1 MKTELAIIGALIVYI
16 ALVPKIRMMSDILIT
31 PIGKMVALG
40 IVVFVWKRYSPI
52 VAVLLL
58 VAYLRC
64 GLLTYGYAEMFDIP
78 AVACSCPG
86 GFTFDQTTNKC
97 KNDKGDIKDPIAC
110 SCPSGYAY
118 DGTQK
123 KCIQNSEMSEP
134 IAAVPVEMP
143 KSEPAPSL
151 PADPSKTGPPSTTPG
166 AAQEAIASAT
176 ATPMT
181 GPTPSAKESFSG
193 YSFY

>member
-16 ALVPKIRMMSDILIT
+16 SLFPQMAVVRDILIT
-31 PIGKMVALG
+31 PVGKMVALG
-40 IVVFVWKRYSPI
+40 IVVFVWKRYSQI
-52 VAVLLL
+52 VAILLL

-86 GFTFDQTTNKC
+86 GFTFDQTSGKC
-97 KNDKGDIKDPIAC
+97 KNETGIVKDPLAC

-118 DGTQK
+118 DGKDK

-166 AAQEAIASAT
+166 AAQEAIAAASAS
-176 ATPMT
+176 PIT

-193 YSFY
+193 YSF

>member
-16 ALVPKIRMMSDILIT
+16 ALVPKIQMVSDVLQT

-64 GLLTYGYAEMFDIP
+64 GLLTYGYAEMFDVP

-86 GFTFDQTTNKC
+86 GMTFDQATGKC
-97 KNDKGDIKDPIAC
+97 KNDKGDVKDPIAC

-118 DGTQK
+118 DGTEK
-123 KCIQNSEMSEP
+123 KCIQNSEMSTP
-134 IAAVPVEMP
+134 LPVEVP
-143 KSEPAPSL
+143 
-151 PADPSKTGPPSTTPG
+151 KTGPPSTTPG
-166 AAQEAIASAT
+166 AAQEAIAKA
-176 ATPMT
+176 APP
-181 GPTPSAKESFSG
+181 PTTMGGVQPTTDKKESFSP
-193 YSFY
+193 Y

>member
-16 ALVPKIRMMSDILIT
+16 ALFPKLQIMSDILLT
-31 PIGKMVALG
+31 PIGKMLALG
-40 IVVFVWKRYSPI
+40 IVVIVWKRYSPI

-64 GLLTYGYAEMFDIP
+64 GLLTYGYVEMFDVP

-86 GFTFDQTTNKC
+86 GMTFDQASGKC
-97 KNDKGDIKDPIAC
+97 KNEKGELKDPLAC

-118 DGTQK
+118 DGTEK
-123 KCIQNSEMSEP
+123 KCIQNSEMSSPLPVEVP
-134 IAAVPVEMP
+134 MAPAVP
-143 KSEPAPSL
+143 PSN
-151 PADPSKTGPPSTTPG
+151 DKTGPPSTTPG
-166 AAQEAIASAT
+166 AAQEAVASAVPSTET
-176 ATPMT
+176 A

-193 YSFY
+193 YSLY

>member
-16 ALVPKIRMMSDILIT
+16 ALVPKIQMMSDILLT
-31 PIGKMVALG
+31 PIGKMLALG

-64 GLLTYGYAEMFDIP
+64 GLLTYGYAEMFDVP

-86 GFTFDQTTNKC
+86 GMTFDQASGKC
-97 KNDKGDIKDPIAC
+97 KNEKGELKDPLAC

-118 DGTQK
+118 DGTEK
-123 KCIQNSEMSEP
+123 KCIQNSEMSSPLPVEVP
-134 IAAVPVEMP
+134 MAPAVP
-143 KSEPAPSL
+143 PSN
-151 PADPSKTGPPSTTPG
+151 DKTGPPSTTPG
-166 AAQEAIASAT
+166 AAQEAVASAVPSTET
-176 ATPMT
+176 A

-193 YSFY
+193 YSLY